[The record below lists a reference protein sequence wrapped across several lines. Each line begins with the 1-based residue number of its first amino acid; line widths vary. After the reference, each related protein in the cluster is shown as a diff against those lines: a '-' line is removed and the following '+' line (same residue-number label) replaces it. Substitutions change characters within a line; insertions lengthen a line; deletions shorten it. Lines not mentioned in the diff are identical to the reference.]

1 MASFALFLRIQR
13 FERINPASLVALD
26 RTSLPM
32 LIEFSVANF
41 RSFKDRAT
49 LSMEAGPDDWLE
61 ETHVA
66 RVDQRRLVRTA
77 AIYGANAGGKSN
89 FLAAMA
95 TFRDFVKNSS
105 KSLQLGDRIPVMPF
119 RLHAESERAPSHFE
133 AVFLHNGTRYRYGF
147 EATPEAITSEWLFS
161 QRDSIRETTLFTREG
176 AQIEMGEAFRE
187 GRPVEKLTRPNA
199 LFLSVVA
206 QFNGEIAGSI
216 VGWMNQF
223 RNISGIHDQAT
234 LGFTLMLLSDPK
246 SAPDYASRILS
257 LVKQADLGIENLHR
271 RELPPDKMAS
281 VIPPGIPEAIRT
293 QLLNSTGTGAFTVS
307 TSHRKFGP
315 DGAPIGNVEFDFES
329 EESAGTQKFI
339 ALTGPFL
346 HTLNEGS
353 ILFVDELEAR
363 LHPLLTKAL
372 VDLFNGPANRKNAQL
387 IYATHDEGL
396 LDSKRA
402 RRDQIWFVEKDHFGA
417 SRLYCLDEFKGVRKE
432 AKFSKEYLLGQFG
445 GVPRLGDFEEAVHHG
460 R

>member
-1 MASFALFLRIQR
+1 
-13 FERINPASLVALD
+13 
-26 RTSLPM
+26 M
-32 LIEFSVANF
+32 LIEFTVANF

-49 LSMEAGPDDWLE
+49 LSLEAGSDDWLE

-66 RVDQRRLVRTA
+66 QAGGLRLLRTS
-77 AIYGANAGGKSN
+77 AIYGANAGGKTN

-105 KSLQLGDRIPVMPF
+105 KSLQLGDRIPVIPF
-119 RLHAESERAPSHFE
+119 RLQTESERAPSHFE
-133 AVFLHNGTRYRYGF
+133 AVFLHDGTRYRYGF
-147 EATPEAITSEWLFS
+147 EATSDAITSEWLFS
-161 QRDSIRETTLFTREG
+161 RRDSVRETTLFTREG
-176 AQIEMGEAFRE
+176 SRIEMGEMFRE

-206 QFNGEIAGSI
+206 QFNGEISGSI

-223 RNISGIHDQAT
+223 RNISGIDDQAT
-234 LGFTLMLLSDPK
+234 LGFTLMLISDPQ
-246 SAPDYASRILS
+246 SAPVYAPLILS
-257 LVKQADLGIENLHR
+257 LVKQADMGIEDLRR
-271 RELPPDKMAS
+271 REVAPDRLTS
-281 VIPPGIPEAIRT
+281 VIPPGVSEKIRS
-293 QLLNSTGTGAFTVS
+293 QILNSPGTGAFTVT
-307 TSHRKFGP
+307 TSHLKYGS
-315 DGAPIGNVEFDFES
+315 DHAPVGNVEFDFDS

-372 VDLFNGPANRKNAQL
+372 VDLFNGPANRRNAQL

-396 LDSKRA
+396 LDPKRV
-402 RRDQIWFVEKDHFGA
+402 RRDQVWFAEKDRTGA

-432 AKFSKEYLLGQFG
+432 AKFPKEYLLGQFG
-445 GVPRLGDFEEAVHHG
+445 GVPHLGNFEEAIRHG

>member
-1 MASFALFLRIQR
+1 
-13 FERINPASLVALD
+13 
-26 RTSLPM
+26 M
-32 LIEFSVANF
+32 LIEFSVANYC
-41 RSFKDRAT
+41 SFKDRAT
-49 LSMEAGPDDWLE
+49 LSLEASPDDWLE
-61 ETHVA
+61 ESHV
-66 RVDQRRLVRTA
+66 VQSGDRRLLRTA

-89 FLAAMA
+89 FLSAMA
-95 TFRDFVKNSS
+95 TFRDLVKNSS
-105 KSLQLGDRIPVMPF
+105 KSLQLGDRIPVVPF
-119 RLHAESERAPSHFE
+119 RLQTESERAPSHFE

-147 EATPEAITSEWLFS
+147 EATFEAVTSEWLFS
-161 QRDSIRETTLFTREG
+161 QRDSIRETTLFIREG
-176 AQIEMGEAFRE
+176 TRIEVGEGFRE

-223 RNISGIHDQAT
+223 RNISGINDQAT
-234 LGFTLMLLSDPK
+234 LGFTMLLMSDPQF
-246 SAPDYASRILS
+246 AANYGPMILN
-257 LVKQADLGIENLHR
+257 LVKQADMGIEGLHR
-271 RELPPDKMAS
+271 REAS
-281 VIPPGIPEAIRT
+281 PEKLASLIPAVIPEPIRA
-293 QLLNSTGTGAFTVS
+293 QILNSTGTGAFMFT
-307 TSHRKFGP
+307 TSHRKYGS
-315 DGAPIGNVEFDFES
+315 DEAAVGSVEFDFES

-346 HTLNEGS
+346 YTLTEGS

-372 VDLFNGPANRKNAQL
+372 VDLFNGPANRKQAQL

-396 LDSKRA
+396 LDPKRI
-402 RRDQIWFVEKDHFGA
+402 RRDQVWFAEKDRRGA

-432 AKFSKEYLLGQFG
+432 TKFSKEYLLGQFG
-445 GVPRLGDFEEAVHHG
+445 GVPRLGNLEEAVHHG

>member
-1 MASFALFLRIQR
+1 
-13 FERINPASLVALD
+13 
-26 RTSLPM
+26 M
-32 LIEFSVANF
+32 LIEFSVRNY
-41 RSFKDRAT
+41 RSFRDRAT
-49 LSMEAGPDDWLE
+49 LSLEASPDDWLE
-61 ETHVA
+61 ESHVV
-66 RVDQRRLVRTA
+66 RTGDHRLLRTA

-89 FLAAMA
+89 FLSAMA
-95 TFRDFVKNSS
+95 MFRDLVKNSS
-105 KSLQLGDRIPVMPF
+105 KSLQLGDRIPVVPF
-119 RLHAESERAPSHFE
+119 RLQTESERAPSHFE

-147 EATPEAITSEWLFS
+147 EATTEAVTSEWLFS

-176 AQIEMGEAFRE
+176 TRIEMGEAFRE
-187 GRPVEKLTRPNA
+187 GRAVEKLTRPNA

-216 VGWMNQF
+216 VSWMNQF
-223 RNISGIHDQAT
+223 RNISGIHDRET
-234 LGFTLMLLSDPK
+234 LGFTVRLLSDPQF
-246 SAPDYASRILS
+246 AAVYGPMILD
-257 LVKQADLGIENLHR
+257 LVKWADMGIDGLHR
-271 RELPPDKMAS
+271 RDAS
-281 VIPPGIPEAIRT
+281 PEKLASIIPPGIPETLRKQI
-293 QLLNSTGTGAFTVS
+293 LNATGTGAFTVT
-307 TSHRKFGP
+307 TSHRKYGS
-315 DGAPIGNVEFDFES
+315 DEAPVGRVEFDFES

-346 HTLNEGS
+346 HTLTEGS

-372 VDLFNGPANRKNAQL
+372 VDLFNGPANRKSAQL

-396 LDSKRA
+396 LDPKRV
-402 RRDQIWFVEKDHFGA
+402 RRDQVWFVEKDRKGA

-445 GVPRLGDFEEAVHHG
+445 GVPRLGNLEEAIQHG

>member
-1 MASFALFLRIQR
+1 
-13 FERINPASLVALD
+13 
-26 RTSLPM
+26 M
-32 LIEFSVANF
+32 LIEFSVANY

-49 LSMEAGPDDWLE
+49 LSLEASSDDWLE
-61 ETHVA
+61 ESHV
-66 RVDQRRLVRTA
+66 VQTGDHRLLRTA

-89 FLAAMA
+89 FLSAMA
-95 TFRDFVKNSS
+95 TFRDLVKNSS
-105 KSLQLGDRIPVMPF
+105 KSLQLGDQIPVVPF
-119 RLHAESERAPSHFE
+119 RLQTESERAPSHFE
-133 AVFLHNGTRYRYGF
+133 AVFAHNGTRYRYGF
-147 EATPEAITSEWLFS
+147 EATSEAVTSEWLFS
-161 QRDSIRETTLFTREG
+161 QRDSIRETNLFTREG
-176 AQIEMGEAFRE
+176 TRIDVGEAFRE

-223 RNISGIHDQAT
+223 RNISGIYDQET
-234 LGFTLMLLSDPK
+234 LGFTVRLLSEPQF
-246 SAPDYASRILS
+246 AAVYGPMILD
-257 LVKQADLGIENLHR
+257 LVKQADMGIEGLHR
-271 RELPPDKMAS
+271 RDASPEKMAS
-281 VIPPGIPEAIRT
+281 IIPPGVPESIRT
-293 QLLNSTGTGAFTVS
+293 QILNSTGTGAFMVT
-307 TSHRKFGP
+307 TSHQKYGS
-315 DGAPIGNVEFDFES
+315 DEAPVGSVEFDFES

-346 HTLNEGS
+346 HTLTEGS

-396 LDSKRA
+396 LDPKRI
-402 RRDQIWFVEKDHFGA
+402 RRDQVWFAEKDRRGA
-417 SRLYCLDEFKGVRKE
+417 SRLYCLDEFNGVRKE

-445 GVPRLGDFEEAVHHG
+445 GVPRLGNLEDAIHHG

>member
-1 MASFALFLRIQR
+1 
-13 FERINPASLVALD
+13 
-26 RTSLPM
+26 M

-49 LSMEAGPDDWLE
+49 LSLEASPDDWLE
-61 ETHVA
+61 DSHV
-66 RVDQRRLVRTA
+66 VQTDPLRLLRTA

-89 FLAAMA
+89 FLVAMA
-95 TFRDFVKNSS
+95 SFRDLVKNSS
-105 KSLQLGDRIPVMPF
+105 KNLQLGDRIPVIPF
-119 RLHAESERAPSHFE
+119 RLHSETERAPSHFE

-147 EATPEAITSEWLFS
+147 EATAEAVTSEWLFT
-161 QRDSIRETTLFTREG
+161 QRESIRETTLFTREG
-176 AQIEMGEAFRE
+176 TRIEVSDTFRE
-187 GRPVEKLTRPNA
+187 GKPVEKLTRPNA

-206 QFNGEIAGSI
+206 QFNGEVAGSI
-216 VGWMNQF
+216 VNWMNQF
-223 RNISGIHDQAT
+223 RNISGLNDQAT
-234 LGFTLMLLSDPK
+234 LGFTMLLMSDPQF
-246 SAPDYASRILS
+246 AANYGPMILD
-257 LVKQADLGIENLHR
+257 LVKQADMGIEGLHR
-271 RELPPDKMAS
+271 HEAS
-281 VIPPGIPEAIRT
+281 PEKLASMVPFGIPENIRA
-293 QLLNSTGTGAFTVS
+293 QILNSTGTGAFTVTS
-307 TSHRKFGP
+307 SHRKYGSDETP
-315 DGAPIGNVEFDFES
+315 VGSVEFDFDSDES
-329 EESAGTQKFI
+329 SGTQKFV
-339 ALTGPFL
+339 ALAGPFL

-396 LDSKRA
+396 LDPKHV
-402 RRDQIWFVEKDHFGA
+402 RRDQVWFAEKDRKGA

-445 GVPRLGDFEEAVHHG
+445 GVPRLGNLEEVIQHV

>member
-1 MASFALFLRIQR
+1 
-13 FERINPASLVALD
+13 
-26 RTSLPM
+26 M
-32 LIEFSVANF
+32 LIEFSVANY

-49 LSMEAGPDDWLE
+49 LSLEASRDDWLE
-61 ETHVA
+61 ESHV
-66 RVDQRRLVRTA
+66 VQTGDHRLLRTA

-89 FLAAMA
+89 FLSAMA
-95 TFRDFVKNSS
+95 AFRDLVKNSS
-105 KSLQLGDRIPVMPF
+105 KSLQLGDRIPVVPF
-119 RLHAESERAPSHFE
+119 RLQTESERAPSHFE
-133 AVFLHNGTRYRYGF
+133 AVFVHNGTRYRYGF
-147 EATPEAITSEWLFS
+147 EATSEAVTSEWLFS
-161 QRDSIRETTLFTREG
+161 QRDSIRETNLFTREG
-176 AQIEMGEAFRE
+176 TRIDVGEAFCE

-223 RNISGIHDQAT
+223 RNISGIHDQET
-234 LGFTLMLLSDPK
+234 LGFTVRLLSEPQF
-246 SAPDYASRILS
+246 AAVYGPMILD
-257 LVKQADLGIENLHR
+257 LVKQADMGIDGLHR
-271 RELPPDKMAS
+271 RDASPEKMAS
-281 VIPPGIPEAIRT
+281 IIPAGVPESIRT
-293 QLLNSTGTGAFTVS
+293 QILNSIGTGAFMVT
-307 TSHRKFGP
+307 TSHRKYGS
-315 DGAPIGNVEFDFES
+315 DEAPVGSVEFDFES

-346 HTLNEGS
+346 RTLIEGS
-353 ILFVDELEAR
+353 ILFVNELEAR

-396 LDSKRA
+396 LDPKWI
-402 RRDQIWFVEKDHFGA
+402 RRDQVWFAEKDRRGA
-417 SRLYCLDEFKGVRKE
+417 SRLYCLDEFNGVRKE

-445 GVPRLGDFEEAVHHG
+445 GVPRLGNLEEAIHHG

>member
-1 MASFALFLRIQR
+1 
-13 FERINPASLVALD
+13 
-26 RTSLPM
+26 M
-32 LIEFSVANF
+32 LIEFSVANY
-41 RSFKDRAT
+41 RSFRDRAT
-49 LSMEAGPDDWLE
+49 LSLEASPDDWLE
-61 ETHVA
+61 ESHV
-66 RVDQRRLVRTA
+66 VQSGDRRLLRTA

-89 FLAAMA
+89 FLSAMA
-95 TFRDFVKNSS
+95 TFRDLVKNSS
-105 KSLQLGDRIPVMPF
+105 KSLQLGDRIPVVPF
-119 RLHAESERAPSHFE
+119 RLQTESERAPSHFE
-133 AVFLHNGTRYRYGF
+133 AIFVHNGTRYRYGF
-147 EATPEAITSEWLFS
+147 EATSEAVTSEWLFS

-176 AQIEMGEAFRE
+176 TRIEVGEAFRE

-216 VGWMNQF
+216 VNWMNQF
-223 RNISGIHDQAT
+223 RNISGISDQAT
-234 LGFTLMLLSDPK
+234 LGFTMLLLSDPQV
-246 SAPDYASRILS
+246 ASTYGPMILD
-257 LVKQADLGIENLHR
+257 LVKQADMGIEGLHR
-271 RELPPDKMAS
+271 REAS
-281 VIPPGIPEAIRT
+281 PEKLASIVPFGIPENIRT
-293 QLLNSTGTGAFTVS
+293 QILNSTGTGAFTVT
-307 TSHRKFGP
+307 TSHLKYGP
-315 DGAPIGNVEFDFES
+315 DEAPVGSVEFDFES

-346 HTLNEGS
+346 HTLTEGS

-372 VDLFNGPANRKNAQL
+372 VDLFNGPANRKQAQL

-396 LDSKRA
+396 LDPKRV
-402 RRDQIWFVEKDHFGA
+402 RRDQVWFAEKDRKGA

-445 GVPRLGDFEEAVHHG
+445 GVPRLGNLEEVIQHA